1 MFRKNRIITVISIIL
16 GLVFLYYGISFIC
29 TMVKGY
35 SQPYLISKLGRFN
48 FMGYTMLA
56 SIDGL
61 VCLVIILFFCF
72 LFTGLK
78 GNLSFLLPVRSVM
91 FLAVFFMLSVVL
103 KKDLKEISNWW
114 SVIAT
119 LVNVITLVI
128 LIMFQK
134 KQGRTYRELINLE
147 KGKTK
152 GRQIV
157 LMTLL
162 IVFVGMAGMYLAGFI
177 CYGVIPYAA
186 PMLIAPIPLWL
197 AVINLFL
204 LPVST
209 ALAEDGLYL
218 GAGVNG
224 IKNKYSAI
232 LVPAFFFAL
241 QHSFIPVLFDMKY
254 IIYRFLS
261 FLPLTI
267 ILSWKYYKEKN
278 PLPIMIGH
286 GIIDV
291 FTVLQILATS
301 AIPGFYDM
309 MCGM

>member
-91 FLAVFFMLSVVL
+91 FLAVFFMLSVVS

-197 AVINLFL
+197 AVINFFL

-224 IKNKYSAI
+224 IKNKYFAI

-267 ILSWKYYKEKN
+267 ILVWKYYKERN